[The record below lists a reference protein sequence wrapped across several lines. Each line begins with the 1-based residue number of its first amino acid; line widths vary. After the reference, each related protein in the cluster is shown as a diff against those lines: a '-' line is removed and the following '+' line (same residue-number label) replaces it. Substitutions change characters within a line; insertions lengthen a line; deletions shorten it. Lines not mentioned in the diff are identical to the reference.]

1 MRHCGG
7 DEESRGHSA
16 NKGNTPSCK
25 KKHRLWSMQ
34 YRKIQLKSDS
44 SKTHVYNFTP
54 GDHPNQYDAS
64 ASSNY
69 QNRFPDSMK
78 CPSYPAKVDG
88 LFDGSNVVSG
98 LGNVQ
103 SGVSNLVEHSQYH
116 IQHLIF
122 KKRLP
127 SWLKASSIAWTFCEL
142 EDGSKLSLVGMQLDA
157 AAFEDQAADLLEQGV
172 AVSDVRVGNAQ

>member
-1 MRHCGG
+1 MVEAVQVQLDR
-7 DEESRGHSA
+7 ESSSPQVDILRQLDFFPWKLHY
-16 NKGNTPSCK
+16 TSCTC
-25 KKHRLWSMQ
+25 HGVNHLLAHQ
-34 YRKIQLKSDS
+34 
-44 SKTHVYNFTP
+44 
-54 GDHPNQYDAS
+54 
-64 ASSNY
+64 
-69 QNRFPDSMK
+69 
-78 CPSYPAKVDG
+78 VDG

-103 SGVSNLVEHSQYH
+103 SGVSTLVEHSQYH